1 MKCFAGCESL
11 LEMSLEGR
19 RSVSDEVV
27 INEWTI
33 ESVNAIGSVE
43 MTGQYLSST
52 NRDLRQV
59 ETE

>member
-1 MKCFAGCESL
+1 
-11 LEMSLEGR
+11 MSLEGR
-19 RSVSDEVV
+19 RSVSDEEL

-33 ESVNAIGSVE
+33 ESVKARGSVE

-59 ETE
+59 GTE

>member
-1 MKCFAGCESL
+1 
-11 LEMSLEGR
+11 MSLEGR

-33 ESVNAIGSVE
+33 ESVKAIGSVE

-59 ETE
+59 ETK

>member
-1 MKCFAGCESL
+1 
-11 LEMSLEGR
+11 MSLEER

-33 ESVNAIGSVE
+33 ESVNAIESVE